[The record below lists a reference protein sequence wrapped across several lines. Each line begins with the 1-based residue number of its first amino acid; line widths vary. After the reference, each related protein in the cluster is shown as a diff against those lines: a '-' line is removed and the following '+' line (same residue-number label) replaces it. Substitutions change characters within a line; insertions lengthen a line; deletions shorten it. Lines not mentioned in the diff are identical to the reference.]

1 MPRRVG
7 GTVETAALRHRSF
20 IPVTIDAVRELDG
33 IEMIRVTYFVLTS
46 DAPAAVWEI
55 ELPPLARL
63 HGVGALGIAGVVYSA
78 MRESDEIGFE
88 SVEFDLFEGPAD
100 IAAIFSLEHGESP
113 FTVQVEDVW
122 MPVAWFRD
130 VGTWVSPAGRTP
142 SRAPERGDVYRVAL
156 ALFQDAYRYT
166 AGEIDLERLVSLET
180 GDQVFA
186 SPVESEAIR
195 AWSQDQIDQ
204 TRAAFP
210 DKAVKLRYR
219 EATVA

>member
-1 MPRRVG
+1 M
-7 GTVETAALRHRSF
+7 ETAVFRHRSF
-20 IPVTIDAVRELDG
+20 IPVTIDAVRELDD
-33 IEMIRVTYFVLTS
+33 IEMARVTYFVLTS
-46 DAPAAVWEI
+46 DAPAGVWEI
-55 ELPPLARL
+55 ELPPLAGL

-78 MRESDEIGFE
+78 MGESDEIGYE
-88 SVEFDLFEGPAD
+88 SVESDLFEHSDD

-113 FTVQVEDVW
+113 ITVQVEDVW
-122 MPVAWFRD
+122 MPVAWFQD
-130 VGTWVSPAGRTP
+130 VNTWGRRPARAP

-180 GDQVFA
+180 GDRVFA

-195 AWSQDQIDQ
+195 AWSQEQIDE

-210 DKAVKLRYR
+210 DKTVKLRYR
-219 EATVA
+219 ETTSA